1 MVKSSKCYLGKY
13 NGDNLRGCILEVD
26 LEYPNES
33 HNMRKYY
40 PFATEKLEIE
50 REMFS
55 DYQLKVADAYNVSIV
70 NVKTL
75 MKDEQKC
82 N

>member
-1 MVKSSKCYLGKY
+1 
-13 NGDNLRGCILEVD
+13 
-26 LEYPNES
+26 
-33 HNMRKYY
+33 MRKYY